1 MFGLDDLAGATI
13 GASMISGGSN
23 LIGGFLNYKA
33 QREAN
38 ETNVDIARE
47 ARQWNEMMWN
57 KQNEY
62 NTPSAQIERM
72 KVAGLNPALMYSQGN
87 VGNAGSVPSSPVP
100 SVQPVTGLGT
110 GIAQSGDMIAN
121 TMLQY
126 EHLKQQ
132 RAQTA
137 LLYAKAKKESNT
149 TMTLDQYQEYLQKKF
164 QGMLQS
170 NRLTAAKAE
179 GQETFNDYQPAIRDL
194 QLEQGQLTMDAVRLN
209 MNLDIVNYVLRK
221 MATES
226 KIRLN
231 NAQINQIKSTVNL
244 LDQRYDFL
252 DQINPLNYEKL
263 VKTIANISQNTMYSQ
278 WLQKFNQKKLRWDQE
293 KTLVDWIFKMAGLA
307 QKAEDMI
314 LDFIDPLDF

>member
-1 MFGLDDLAGATI
+1 MFGLDDLAGATL
-13 GASMISGGSN
+13 GASMIGGGSN
-23 LIGGFLNYKA
+23 LIGSFLNYQA

-38 ETNVDIARE
+38 ETNVDLARE

-72 KVAGLNPALMYSQGN
+72 KAAGLNPALMYSQGN

-100 SVQPVTGLGT
+100 QVQPVTGLGT
-110 GIAQSGDMIAN
+110 GIARAGDMIAN

-132 RAQTA
+132 RAQTE
-137 LLYAKAKKESNT
+137 LLYAKARKESNT
-149 TMTLDQYQEYLQKKF
+149 TMTPDQYQEYLQKKF

-179 GQETFNDYQPAIRDL
+179 GQETFNDYQPAIRDI
-194 QLEQGQLTMDAVRLN
+194 QVEQGELSMDAVRLN

-226 KIRLN
+226 KIRLT
-231 NAQINQIKSTVNL
+231 NAQISQIQSTVNL

-252 DQINPLNYEKL
+252 DQTNPLQYEKL
-263 VKTIANISQNTMYSQ
+263 VKTIANIEQSTKYSK
-278 WLQKFNQKKLRWDQE
+278 WLQMFNEKKLRWDQE
-293 KTLVDWIFKMAGLA
+293 KALVDWIFKGAGLY
-307 QKAEDMI
+307 QNQEKMLLQFMDVFE
-314 LDFIDPLDF
+314 